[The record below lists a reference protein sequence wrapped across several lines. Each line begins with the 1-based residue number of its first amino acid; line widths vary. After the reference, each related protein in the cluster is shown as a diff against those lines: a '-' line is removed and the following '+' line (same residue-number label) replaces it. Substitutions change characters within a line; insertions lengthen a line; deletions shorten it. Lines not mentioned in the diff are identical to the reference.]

1 VLVDQARRHLSGQL
15 AVPPNI
21 TLIPLPAKRPEL
33 NPQENVKQFMR
44 DSWLSNRIFKSF
56 DDIVDHCCHAATLP
70 RCHAWNNLID
80 QPLRIMSIAPRD
92 WAYAS

>member
-1 VLVDQARRHLSGQL
+1 MLVDQARRHLPGQL

-56 DDIVDHCCHAATLP
+56 DDTVDHCCD
-70 RCHAWNNLID
+70 AWNNLID
-80 QPLRIMSIAPRD
+80 QPLRIMSIGLRD
-92 WAYAS
+92 GVYAS